1 MQKELDENYLVTKLT
16 YVVTG
21 EVIDPE
27 AVNGDIQL
35 LTARATGIENYDDYK
50 FIVTSGDPDVA
61 EINAYRA
68 NIYRPMPGEAA
79 AEVTLTVTMQH
90 KTKDVSVQKQIT
102 LKVLPLTKAELDDAL
117 NLMEQ
122 AKAHY
127 WDGLNDG
134 ANESQYAVTKS
145 LHAFREAVAGENGGL
160 TWLYDYRDAHGAG
173 IVAGDQADYSSVG
186 GQEQYNKFKSSN
198 PAVIAHENLVL
209 TQPKYNTSVTVESV
223 LEHAVFAKYA
233 KKITSGAWYDDYF
246 SKLTGQKVSATMTVL
261 GTDGPNPG
269 GDQPPVRTTVTV
281 VLTGVNGVGAVD
293 RTFDTTSDKT
303 VAEALQEGLGEDYT
317 LTVSGYGYIGSLTGP
332 DDFNAANAGVEF
344 WGQYYYIDGAYDT
357 SSPLTV
363 PVTDGAVYGIFAN
376 EKNTTGENY
385 GYKYNV
391 WIHERSVTAEA
402 ETAFDVTVCQ
412 MQGNTAVPQA

>member
-1 MQKELDENYLVTKLT
+1 M
-16 YVVTG
+16 
-21 EVIDPE
+21 
-27 AVNGDIQL
+27 
-35 LTARATGIENYDDYK
+35 
-50 FIVTSGDPDVA
+50 A

-122 AKAHY
+122 VKAHY

-233 KKITSGAWYDDYF
+233 KKITSGAWYDGYF

-269 GDQPPVRTTVTV
+269 GDQPP
-281 VLTGVNGVGAVD
+281 
-293 RTFDTTSDKT
+293 
-303 VAEALQEGLGEDYT
+303 
-317 LTVSGYGYIGSLTGP
+317 SGR
-332 DDFNAANAGVEF
+332 
-344 WGQYYYIDGAYDT
+344 
-357 SSPLTV
+357 
-363 PVTDGAVYGIFAN
+363 
-376 EKNTTGENY
+376 
-385 GYKYNV
+385 
-391 WIHERSVTAEA
+391 RSRS
-402 ETAFDVTVCQ
+402 C
-412 MQGNTAVPQA
+412 

>member
-1 MQKELDENYLVTKLT
+1 
-16 YVVTG
+16 
-21 EVIDPE
+21 
-27 AVNGDIQL
+27 
-35 LTARATGIENYDDYK
+35 
-50 FIVTSGDPDVA
+50 
-61 EINAYRA
+61 
-68 NIYRPMPGEAA
+68 MPGEAA

-223 LEHAVFAKYA
+223 LEHAVF
-233 KKITSGAWYDDYF
+233 
-246 SKLTGQKVSATMTVL
+246 GQVC
-261 GTDGPNPG
+261 
-269 GDQPPVRTTVTV
+269 Q
-281 VLTGVNGVGAVD
+281 
-293 RTFDTTSDKT
+293 
-303 VAEALQEGLGEDYT
+303 EDY
-317 LTVSGYGYIGSLTGP
+317 VRRM
-332 DDFNAANAGVEF
+332 V
-344 WGQYYYIDGAYDT
+344 
-357 SSPLTV
+357 
-363 PVTDGAVYGIFAN
+363 
-376 EKNTTGENY
+376 
-385 GYKYNV
+385 
-391 WIHERSVTAEA
+391 
-402 ETAFDVTVCQ
+402 
-412 MQGNTAVPQA
+412 